1 MDASSRTARMARG
14 SGRVGRRHP
23 TEFIERL
30 MKVAFDAFVA
40 YGYEGASMRQIAKE
54 AGTTIQRVVYHVRS
68 KEELW
73 KQVMKGVVDR
83 YDLRRKALLE
93 SLGDAPAATKLRH
106 LIHDMVTF
114 QAETPGIHRI
124 MTSDAAQVSK
134 RLTWLC
140 ENYLLA
146 QVREMVDLIKEAQR
160 DGAVRS
166 VDPSRLR
173 YAILSMG
180 AVPFAIAA
188 EFQATTGH
196 NPFDREEVQRTID
209 FICELVFVD
218 NTPGQSGP
226 KQVRHAAARRAARK
240 K

>member
-1 MDASSRTARMARG
+1 MDAPSRTARMTRG
-14 SGRVGRRHP
+14 SGCVGRRHP

-54 AGTTIQRVVYHVRS
+54 AGTTIQRVLYHVRS

-73 KQVMKGVVDR
+73 KQVMKRVVDR
-83 YDLRRKALLE
+83 YDLRKKTLLE
-93 SLGDAPAATKLRH
+93 SLGDAPAAIKLRH
-106 LIHDMVTF
+106 LINDMVTF
-114 QAETPGIHRI
+114 QAEMPGIHRL
-124 MTSDAAQVSK
+124 MTSDAARANK

-140 ENYLLA
+140 QNYLLA
-146 QVREMVDLIKEAQR
+146 QVREMVELIKDAQR
-160 DGAVRS
+160 DGVVKR
-166 VDPSRLR
+166 VDPARLR
-173 YAILSMG
+173 YAILSIS

-196 NPFDREEVQRTID
+196 NPFDGEEVQRTID

-218 NTPGQSGP
+218 EPPSQSGP
-226 KQVRHAAARRAARK
+226 KQVRTADARPAARK

>member
-1 MDASSRTARMARG
+1 MDAPRRAAHMTRG

-73 KQVMKGVVDR
+73 KQVMKRVVDS
-83 YDLRRKALLE
+83 YDLRRKAVLE

-106 LIHDMVTF
+106 VINDMVTF
-114 QAETPGIHRI
+114 QAQMPGIHRM
-124 MTSDAAQVSK
+124 MTSDAAQASK

-140 ENYLLA
+140 QNFLLA
-146 QVREMVDLIKEAQR
+146 QVREMVGLIKEAQHE
-160 DGAVRS
+160 GAVRR
-166 VDPSRLR
+166 VDPARLR

-196 NPFDREEVQRTID
+196 NPFDPDEVQRTID

-226 KQVRHAAARRAARK
+226 KPVRYADAGRPKRK
-240 K
+240 Q

>member
-1 MDASSRTARMARG
+1 
-14 SGRVGRRHP
+14 
-23 TEFIERL
+23 
-30 MKVAFDAFVA
+30 
-40 YGYEGASMRQIAKE
+40 
-54 AGTTIQRVVYHVRS
+54 
-68 KEELW
+68 
-73 KQVMKGVVDR
+73 
-83 YDLRRKALLE
+83 
-93 SLGDAPAATKLRH
+93 
-106 LIHDMVTF
+106 
-114 QAETPGIHRI
+114 
-124 MTSDAAQVSK
+124 MTSDAAQASK

-146 QVREMVDLIKEAQR
+146 QVREMVELIKEAQR
-160 DGAVRS
+160 DGAVRR

-196 NPFDREEVQRTID
+196 DPFDREEVQRTID

-218 NTPGQSGP
+218 NVPGQSGP
-226 KQVRHAAARRAARK
+226 KQVRPAAARRAARK

>member
-1 MDASSRTARMARG
+1 MDAPSRTARMSRG

-30 MKVAFDAFVA
+30 MKVAFEAFVA

-73 KQVMKGVVDR
+73 KQVIKRVVDS
-83 YDLRRKALLE
+83 YDLRRKAVLA
-93 SLGDAPAATKLRH
+93 SLGDASAATRLRH
-106 LIHDMVTF
+106 VINDMVTF
-114 QAETPGIHRI
+114 QAQTPGIHRM
-124 MTSDAAQVSK
+124 MTADAAQASK

-140 ENYLLA
+140 QNYLLA
-146 QVREMVDLIKEAQR
+146 QVREMVGLIKEAQGE
-160 DGAVRS
+160 GAVRP
-166 VDPSRLR
+166 VDPARLR

-196 NPFDREEVQRTID
+196 NPFDREEVRRTID

-218 NTPGQSGP
+218 NTPDPSGP
-226 KQVRHAAARRAARK
+226 KPVRDADARRPKRK